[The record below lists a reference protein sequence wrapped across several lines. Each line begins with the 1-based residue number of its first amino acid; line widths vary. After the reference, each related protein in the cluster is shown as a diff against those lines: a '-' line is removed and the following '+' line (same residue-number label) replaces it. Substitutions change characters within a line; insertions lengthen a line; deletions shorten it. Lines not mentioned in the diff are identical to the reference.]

1 MRQSLSMLG
10 YTNSRNRYRQ
20 FGIRQADRL
29 SHLYVIGKTG
39 TGKTTLL
46 KNLIMQDMVAGRGC
60 AILDPHGD
68 LVEDVFS
75 WSERYPEK
83 IATPVTYLNAPDQSQ
98 PYGYNPIRH
107 VSPPLRPLLASGI
120 LEVFKKLW
128 QEAWGVRMEHIF
140 RNVLLT
146 LLDLPQSSLVDVQRI
161 LIDKPFLRSA
171 IRHVTNPHVRNFWE
185 KEFAKYSYRYRADAI
200 APIQN
205 KIGGFLAN
213 PTLCRILTEP
223 KQNLS
228 LRNVMDNGEV
238 LLVNLSKGKM
248 GEDASHLLGGLL
260 MTSLGLA
267 AFSRANI
274 VEKERRPF
282 YLYADEFQNFTTL
295 SIVNMTSE
303 LRKYKLGLILA
314 NQYLNQLDP
323 DISYA
328 VLGNVGTLLSFRV
341 GPQDAM
347 YLEKEFHPVFSQTDL
362 VNLPNYN
369 IYIKLMIDGAPSK
382 PFSGVTG
389 MG

>member
-1 MRQSLSMLG
+1 MQETISTLG

-20 FGIRQADRL
+20 FGIKQADRL
-29 SHLYVIGKTG
+29 SHIYVIGKTG

-46 KNLIMQDMVAGRGC
+46 KNLIMQDIAAGRGC

-68 LVEDVFS
+68 LVESLYHWTQEHHKDRQS
-75 WSERYPEK
+75 
-83 IATPVTYLNAPDQSQ
+83 PVIYLNAPDQHQ
-98 PYGYNPIRH
+98 PFGYNPIRP

-128 QEAWGVRMEHIF
+128 KEAWGVRMEHIF

-146 LLDLPQSSLVDVQRI
+146 LLDLPESSLVDVQRI
-161 LIDKPFLRSA
+161 LIDKNFLRSSM
-171 IRHVTNPHVRNFWE
+171 RHVTNPHVRNFWE

-228 LRNVMDNGEV
+228 LRKIMDTGGV
-238 LLVNLSKGKM
+238 LLVNLAKGKM

-267 AFSRANI
+267 AFSRADI
-274 VEKERRPF
+274 AETQRLPF
-282 YLYADEFQNFTTL
+282 HLFADEFQNFTTL

-323 DISYA
+323 DIRYA

-341 GPQDAM
+341 GPQDAV
-347 YLEKEFHPVFSQTDL
+347 YFEKEFDPVFSLQDL

-369 IYIKLMIDGAPSK
+369 LYIKLMIDGMPSK
-382 PFSGVTG
+382 AFSAETCVV
-389 MG
+389 